1 MDSSENH
8 QPKKLPMTLEKTTLE
23 THWKFRCFRIFWDL
37 RYSRGLVR
45 FLTYLNNRLGDV
57 LG

>member
-8 QPKKLPMTLEKTTLE
+8 QPKKLPITLERNPGFFLDTSV
-23 THWKFRCFRIFWDL
+23 FRDILDL
-37 RYSRGLVR
+37 KQRLGAV
-45 FLTYLNNRLGDV
+45 LNLPEQPIGDV